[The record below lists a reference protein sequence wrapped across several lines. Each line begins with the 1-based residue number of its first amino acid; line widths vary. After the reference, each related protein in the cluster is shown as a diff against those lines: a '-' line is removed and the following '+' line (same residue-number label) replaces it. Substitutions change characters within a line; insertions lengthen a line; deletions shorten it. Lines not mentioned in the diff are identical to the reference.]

1 MEKLK
6 TVQRFPDLIY
16 DVGMNIGEDTEFY
29 LKKGFR
35 VIAFEANSELV
46 KQNQERF
53 RKEIANNQLT
63 IVEGAIVEDASSD
76 TIKFYKNLDNSKWST
91 IDSNW
96 TQRCEKLGTR
106 NKIIEVNTIDYSKCI
121 EKYGIPY
128 YMKIDIEGAE
138 RICLKHLLRFNVRP
152 CYLSIESEKVS
163 FDKLCYEISLL
174 EELGYHH
181 FMAVQQ
187 ARIPLIRVPDPA
199 KEGKYVAHKFAKGSS
214 GLFGKELDENW
225 KSKEDILKE
234 YRVIFHQ
241 YDRYGDDT
249 FWQKNKYANIFL
261 RMVSFISNR
270 PVPGW
275 YDTHAKHSC
284 LF

>member
-128 YMKIDIEGAE
+128 YMKIVSI
-138 RICLKHLLRFNVRP
+138 RP
-152 CYLSIESEKVS
+152 S
-163 FDKLCYEISLL
+163 
-174 EELGYHH
+174 
-181 FMAVQQ
+181 A
-187 ARIPLIRVPDPA
+187 
-199 KEGKYVAHKFAKGSS
+199 SS
-214 GLFGKELDENW
+214 LFG
-225 KSKEDILKE
+225 I
-234 YRVIFHQ
+234 R
-241 YDRYGDDT
+241 
-249 FWQKNKYANIFL
+249 
-261 RMVSFISNR
+261 
-270 PVPGW
+270 
-275 YDTHAKHSC
+275 C
-284 LF
+284 L